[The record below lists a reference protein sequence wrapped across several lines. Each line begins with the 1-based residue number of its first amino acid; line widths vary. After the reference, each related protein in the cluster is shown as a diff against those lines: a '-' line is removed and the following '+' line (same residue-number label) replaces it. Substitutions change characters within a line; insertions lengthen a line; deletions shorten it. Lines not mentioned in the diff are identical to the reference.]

1 MYKIQNRRHVP
12 TVKIIKSI
20 LGLIRSTV
28 SHGQIQLGSVSSP
41 KRVEIITR
49 CNTLILVT
57 GLTAKHCNHPNY
69 QMESYRSLHR
79 SYENKT
85 NSFFTLQITCL
96 FLLSLLIY
104 QILKNTLFSK
114 VYRSTWH
121 KMSVIS
127 SLNSLKRESRWRG
140 N

>member
-1 MYKIQNRRHVP
+1 MYKIQNRPHVP

-28 SHGQIQLGSVSSP
+28 SDGQIQPGSVSSA
-41 KRVEIITR
+41 KGVEIITR
-49 CNTLILVT
+49 CKTLILVT
-57 GLTAKHCNHPNY
+57 GLAAKHCNHPNY

-85 NSFFTLQITCL
+85 NSFFKLQITCL

-104 QILKNTLFSK
+104 QMLKNTLFSK